1 MVDKNDPFMAKLG
14 KGERW
19 AAGSAGTLALI
30 ASAGLTIAATIWD
43 KTVNSIGVGS
53 LFAIA
58 LVLLVLA
65 VAGRLPAS
73 VSATDK
79 GLSVSFA
86 SGVAAGAEK
95 ATAKAKAQ
103 VAEAI
108 SQDREELEKRISKAQ
123 APGDVSQVLDDMT
136 ERIQNNVVAPSVSE
150 LLPAIKQPNA

>member
-1 MVDKNDPFMAKLG
+1 MVDKNDPLMAKLG
-14 KGERW
+14 NGERC
-19 AAGSAGTLALI
+19 AAGIVGGLALI
-30 ASAGLTIAATIWD
+30 ASAGLTIAATFWD
-43 KTVNSIGVGS
+43 KTVNSIGVGC
-53 LFAIA
+53 LFAIS

-73 VSATDK
+73 VSASDK

-108 SQDREELEKRISKAQ
+108 SQDRKELEERISKAE
-123 APGDVSQVLDDMT
+123 APDDVNQVLDDMT
-136 ERIQNNVVAPSVSE
+136 QRLQNNVVTPSVAE
-150 LLPAIKQPNA
+150 LLPAINQPNA